1 MSGYVLPVKAEPSS
15 LDEASSPVSYERDVA
30 AWAEDQ
36 ARLIRAGRFEL
47 LDREHVAD
55 EIEDVG
61 KSEQRELAS
70 RIAVLL
76 AHLLKQQYQPERSN
90 ASWVRTLREQRKR
103 VLRRLKQSPS
113 LQRMLGDEEWIADMW
128 SDAVALAV
136 KETGKEITSFPET
149 CP

>member
-1 MSGYVLPVKAEPSS
+1 MPGYPLPVKAETSI
-15 LDEASSPVSYERDVA
+15 LDEASPPVSYEQDVA
-30 AWAEDQ
+30 AGAVDR

-47 LDREHVAD
+47 LDREHPAD

-76 AHLLKQQYQPERSN
+76 AHLLKQQHQPDRSG
-90 ASWVRTLREQRKR
+90 ASWERTVREPRKG
-103 VLRRLKQSPS
+103 VLPRLKHSPS
-113 LQRMLGDEEWIADMW
+113 LQCMLGDEDWIADIW
-128 SDAVALAV
+128 SDAVTLAV

-149 CP
+149 